1 MSVVKN
7 SLLVAVLST
16 LAFGASSKVD
26 LKELQKQV
34 AQLQG
39 QVAELKAAQ
48 SKNDTS
54 KMQEQIDELYERA
67 DETELQAALSKVKM
81 GLDFTVGGA
90 SVHTKSNGVKTNN
103 ENKWA
108 TEVHLNLNA
117 KINDRTRF
125 TGRLAMAKYWGNI
138 GNSVFVKDFEAGKN
152 PQGNSSVY
160 LDRAYVDYDIIPSTF
175 IATIGRQPGTDGPG
189 SNLRN
194 NSVRMSTYP
203 ALLVNA
209 MGDALV
215 LTYKPEA
222 LKDYNVAMRAGYIR
236 FYQGS
241 EVDGNTARHLGL
253 DKYEK
258 DSNLYLAM
266 VEGELPLG
274 SFGKNLLMLSYVY
287 ADKYSMPIYQG
298 TSTNAGALPLI
309 DKVFNMGSSHN
320 VNLHFESNNMFGSP
334 FSWFLS
340 LGYYKGVKAI
350 DNEQAIRDN
359 IAGNLSIAPTI
370 GTMMAPLIP
379 QAPMVA
385 AAAVKRYQD
394 AVIQSGA
401 MKWNEKNAWS
411 VHIGARYDF
420 TQAFKLGLE
429 YFHGSKYWYAMSR
442 PGVNDPLDFRNT
454 RGNVYDIYA
463 IWQLDM
469 NQYLRFAYT
478 HIDYKY
484 SNSGRPIGGA
494 ERVDDKANVFSVIYN
509 LRF

>member
-7 SLLVAVLST
+7 SLLAVALST
-16 LAFGASSKVD
+16 IAFGASTSKVD

-34 AQLQG
+34 AELQG
-39 QVAELKAAQ
+39 QVAELQAAQ
-48 SKNDTS
+48 AKNNTS

-90 SVHTKSNGVKTNN
+90 SVHSKTNGVKTNN

-117 KINDRTRF
+117 KINDRTKF

-138 GNSVFVKDFEAGKN
+138 GNIAPVRDFEAGKN
-152 PQGNSSVY
+152 PQGNSNVY
-160 LDRAYVDYDIIPSTF
+160 LDRAYIDYDIIPGTF
-175 IATIGRQPGTDGPG
+175 VATVGRQPGTDGPG

-222 LKDYNVAMRAGYIR
+222 LKDYNTAFRAAYIR

-241 EVDGNTARHLGL
+241 EVNQRGVHLL
-253 DKYEK
+253 DPANGS
-258 DSNLYLAM
+258 DTNLYYLMA
-266 VEGELPLG
+266 ETELPLG
-274 SFGKNLLMLSYVY
+274 SFGKNLLMLSYIHG
-287 ADKYSMPIYQG
+287 DKYSMPISVNTPGG
-298 TSTNAGALPLI
+298 TMPLL
-309 DKVFNMGSSHN
+309 DSVYNFGN
-320 VNLHFESNNMFGSP
+320 VDMANLHFESTNTFGSP
-334 FSWFLS
+334 FSWFVS
-340 LGYYKGVKAI
+340 ASYFKGSKPI
-350 DNEQAIRDN
+350 DNKDAMKSEVASNLVLATTMGQILAPIVPGAQQA
-359 IAGNLSIAPTI
+359 
-370 GTMMAPLIP
+370 
-379 QAPMVA
+379 A
-385 AAAVKRYQD
+385 AAAVAQYQY
-394 AVIQSGA
+394 AIANSNEFS
-401 MKWNEKNAWS
+401 WNDKSAWAI
-411 VHIGARYDF
+411 HLGMRYDF
-420 TQAFKLGLE
+420 TQAFKLGIE
-429 YFHGSKYWYAMSR
+429 YFHGSKYWYALSR

-454 RGNVYDIYA
+454 RGDVYDIYA

-494 ERVDDKANVFSVIYN
+494 ERVDDKANVFSIVYN